1 MSLVAANEIAV
12 RKGRAVENRHRGV
25 QHIPVYPDAN
35 GRREGCNGAYYSF
48 SAISSSFRTVFQ
60 LRLVPE
66 IFSIFSTCAR
76 DSFGRAMPLV

>member
-1 MSLVAANEIAV
+1 MSLVAANAIAV

-66 IFSIFSTCAR
+66 VSNVFSTCGS
-76 DSFGRAMPLV
+76 DNLGRAIPLG